1 MGLAA
6 LDICRWR
13 TLPQEEF
20 YLLVTRL
27 PGLVSQSVLLWDQ
40 SRVEMR
46 RAARGHTEIS
56 LLPEQ
61 VRLPIS
67 VSSPPADVH
76 S

>member
-40 SRVEMR
+40 SRVEMKR
-46 RAARGHTEIS
+46 VARGHTRIA
-56 LLPEQ
+56 L
-61 VRLPIS
+61 VTR
-67 VSSPPADVH
+67 
-76 S
+76 